1 VYRTVIQLSYYILYR
16 TIGIGGMERLQE
28 RVAVVTGAASGI
40 GRAMAVRFA
49 AEGMRVALAD
59 VEAAPLAAAVEEI
72 RASGGQAIGVE
83 TDVRFESQVQALAN
97 AALAEFGA
105 VHLVCNNAG
114 VETGG
119 PFAEIPS
126 SAWKWVLDVNVLGVV
141 HGCRV
146 FLPLLRAQDEG
157 HIVNTGSGASFS
169 AQLPTFAPYIASKFA
184 VLGLSESLD
193 MELRA
198 AGENIGVTLLEPIAR
213 TNMSTAERNRPADVP
228 SSEGVSPLRT
238 AVMASMGATDE
249 KLTTTAADIA
259 DLVVRAV
266 RERRFYALF
275 QPQLCVGAVRTRLR
289 WMETGEPAEQWN
301 LTSTG

>member
-1 VYRTVIQLSYYILYR
+1 ME
-16 TIGIGGMERLQE
+16 IGGMERLQG

-72 RASGGQAIGVE
+72 RASGAQAIGVE
-83 TDVRFESQVQALAN
+83 TDVRFESQVRALAD
-97 AALAEFGA
+97 AAIAEFGA

-198 AGENIGVTLLEPIAR
+198 ANENIGVTLLEPIAR
-213 TNMSTAERNRPADVP
+213 TNMSRAERNRPADVP
-228 SSEGVSPLRT
+228 SSEGVSPVRT
-238 AVMASMGATDE
+238 AVLASMAVTDE
-249 KLTTTAADIA
+249 RLTTTAADIA
-259 DLVVRAV
+259 DLAVRAV

-275 QPQLCVGAVRTRLR
+275 QPQLCAGAVRTRLR
-289 WMETGEPAEQWN
+289 WMETGEPAEHWN
-301 LTSTG
+301 LAGSH